1 MTANA
6 DRRTTSPPIDRLGL
20 IASTACALHCA
31 ATALVPTALTVLGA
45 SALLGHEAERVF
57 TFVAVGVASL
67 ALVLGWRKRGVS
79 GATLGLSIGIAGLL
93 AARLLEDMGGHGHE
107 HGLGLAVGLSVLSG
121 GALVTGHLLNLR
133 PVPSPAAVQ
142 GSETCCVPE

>member
-1 MTANA
+1 MTANV
-6 DRRTTSPPIDRLGL
+6 DRRTPSPPIDRLGL
-20 IASTACALHCA
+20 VASTACALHCA

-45 SALLGHEAERVF
+45 SALLDHEAEWVF

-67 ALVLGWRKRGVS
+67 ALVLRWRKRGIS
-79 GATLGLSIGIAGLL
+79 GATLGLAVGIAGLL
-93 AARLLEDMGGHGHE
+93 AARLLEDMGGHGH
-107 HGLGLAVGLSVLSG
+107 GFTVGLSVLSG

-133 PVPSPAAVQ
+133 PIPSPAAVQ